1 MTWLTLRQHRVQLV
15 GLLALAI
22 VLALG
27 IWLVAEY
34 SVRSRAELGIDSCV
48 PERTTIQTPSG
59 PQIIA
64 LGNNCAELLAAWQ
77 ARIGLLRYLFMT
89 VYVVPALVASYV
101 GGPLFATEFE
111 RGTHRLAWTQ
121 GISRLRW
128 AALKLGIV
136 LAVALVAGVIL
147 AAVGGPSR
155 VLMGVGRQ
163 ATGVRP
169 FEAFDLEGLA
179 LVSYMIFGIAAAAF
193 IGAWSR
199 RLVAAMFVGLLVF
212 GLARVAVH
220 NLRPWYQA
228 PVTVPYESLSRVY
241 LVHPGDPTPPDQ
253 IPNDAWIVDLPAVD
267 GEGRPVPREKVNE
280 LLSAYYRTPR
290 ASAPSLTNND
300 STYLAE
306 HGVYRRAGYQPADRY
321 WTFQAIEAAIFTAL
335 AALFAL
341 LTLWRVRSRDA

>member
-59 PQIIA
+59 PQVIA

-77 ARIGLLRYLFMT
+77 ARIGLLRYLFMM
-89 VYVVPALVASYV
+89 VYVVPALVASYL

-136 LAVALVAGVIL
+136 LAVALVATVIL

-155 VLMGVGRQ
+155 VLIGMGRQ

-169 FEAFDLEGLA
+169 FEGFDLEGPA
-179 LVSYMIFGIAAAAF
+179 LVSYMVFGIAAAAF

-199 RLVAAMFVGLLVF
+199 RILVGMFVGLLVF
-212 GLARVAVH
+212 GIARVAVYTV
-220 NLRPWYQA
+220 RPWYQV
-228 PVTVPYESLSRVY
+228 PVTVPYESLSRAY

-253 IPNDAWIVDLPAVD
+253 IPNDAWIVDVPPVD
-267 GEGRPVPREKVNE
+267 PEGRQVPRERVDS
-280 LLSAYYRTPR
+280 LLSEYHRGGVVWLGRP
-290 ASAPSLTNND
+290 ND
-300 STYLAE
+300 AAYLAE

-321 WTFQAIEAAIFTAL
+321 WTFQAIEAALFTGL
-335 AALFAL
+335 AALCVL